1 MDIGN
6 SYTYVDSWYIRFYFQ
21 YSCRSSYSG
30 VLWINA
36 FDGVFETGSQLS
48 IEASKLSIE
57 YCNPSHL
64 NVTKVNCNVMVFIYH
79 W

>member
-6 SYTYVDSWYIRFYFQ
+6 SYTYVDSWYIRFSIQ
-21 YSCRSSYSG
+21 YSYCPSDRSI
-30 VLWINA
+30 LWINA
-36 FDGVFETGSQLS
+36 FDGVFETGSELP

-57 YCNPSHL
+57 YCNPYNL
-64 NVTKVNCNVMVFIYH
+64 NNPNRTCNVMVFIYH